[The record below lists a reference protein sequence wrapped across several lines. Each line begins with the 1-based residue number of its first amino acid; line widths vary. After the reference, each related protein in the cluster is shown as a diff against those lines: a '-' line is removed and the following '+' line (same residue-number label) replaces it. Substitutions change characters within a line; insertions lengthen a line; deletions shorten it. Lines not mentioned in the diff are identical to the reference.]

1 MTKFKKRRL
10 MASSVA
16 LLLFGGACLQGC
28 SSSAPDASRQAAG
41 VSACPVFPDFGTG
54 VPEEVLDHRSWLA
67 GRRVSA
73 PRCSIL
79 TVERLTAK
87 DRLTFNPAR
96 TGILQ
101 AVTPTGTMYSSY
113 YVIGEAGSAIDV
125 TVTSD
130 APPPP
135 PPPPPPPADLG
146 NPVPES
152 TLPAVITLTA
162 TVLIVASQE

>member
-1 MTKFKKRRL
+1 MTKFKNQTL
-10 MASSVA
+10 MATSVA
-16 LLLFGGACLQGC
+16 LLLVGGACLQGC

-41 VSACPVFPDFGTG
+41 VGACQAFPGFGAG

-67 GRRVSA
+67 GRQVSV

-79 TVERLTAK
+79 TIERLTPA
-87 DRLTFNPAR
+87 DRLTFSPAR
-96 TGILQ
+96 TGILE
-101 AVTPTGTMYSSY
+101 AVTPTGTMYSNY

-135 PPPPPPPADLG
+135 PADLG

-152 TLPAVITLTA
+152 ALPAVITLTA
-162 TVLIVASQE
+162 TVLIVESQE

>member
-1 MTKFKKRRL
+1 MTKLKKRKL
-10 MASSVA
+10 LASSVA
-16 LLLFGGACLQGC
+16 VLLFGGACLQGC
-28 SSSAPDASRQAAG
+28 TSSAPDASRQAAG
-41 VSACPVFPDFGTG
+41 VGACPVFPGFGAG
-54 VPEEVLDHRSWLA
+54 VPEEVLDHRSWIA
-67 GRRVSA
+67 GRQVSA

-96 TGILQ
+96 TGILE

-113 YVIGEAGSAIDV
+113 YVIGQAGSAIDV

-130 APPPP
+130 APPLPP
-135 PPPPPPPADLG
+135 TDPDG
-146 NPVPES
+146 NPNPEP

-162 TVLIVASQE
+162 TVLIVESEE